1 MRLVFALVALFV
13 GSYASA
19 DVSLNCDLNGQPLYS
34 SRTGLTAENYVIN
47 DAFTYDSFSAAN
59 AEYRFE
65 VAIRKMENSF
75 WVNGE
80 VINMDK
86 LDGRN
91 PTPGLGVELTV
102 SYELPGE
109 TFRGLVIHMINNA
122 GDEVAC
128 RANAR

>member
-1 MRLVFALVALFV
+1 MKLVFATALALLI
-13 GSYASA
+13 GSTAMA
-19 DVSLNCDLNGQPLYS
+19 DVLLNCDLNGQPLYS
-34 SRTGLTAENYVIN
+34 SRTGMTTENYVIN
-47 DAFTYDSFSAAN
+47 DAFTYDSFSGGQS
-59 AEYRFE
+59 EYRFE

-75 WVNGE
+75 WVHGE

-102 SYELPGE
+102 SYELPGQY
-109 TFRGLVIHMINNA
+109 FRGLVIHMINQA

-128 RANAR
+128 RAN